1 MGRGNPTFHP
11 RTALPQTD
19 FEVMRRGAGAGRR
32 TRRRPARR
40 RSDVVIGARVSGDNH
55 EREAL
60 ADGFELRLSKAV
72 LLLFSP
78 ARNFILWQRRQL
90 VENRL
95 GALSD
100 HMLKDI
106 AASRSE
112 IPFVASRDGDW
123 NRFR

>member
-1 MGRGNPTFHP
+1 MLWR
-11 RTALPQTD
+11 
-19 FEVMRRGAGAGRR
+19 
-32 TRRRPARR
+32 RR
-40 RSDVVIGARVSGDNH
+40 RS
-55 EREAL
+55 
-60 ADGFELRLSKAV
+60 
-72 LLLFSP
+72 
-78 ARNFILWQRRQL
+78 

-106 AASRSE
+106 AVSRGE

>member
-1 MGRGNPTFHP
+1 MGTIMNEK
-11 RTALPQTD
+11 LL
-19 FEVMRRGAGAGRR
+19 
-32 TRRRPARR
+32 
-40 RSDVVIGARVSGDNH
+40 SG
-55 EREAL
+55 
-60 ADGFELRLSKAV
+60 GFELRLRKAV

-78 ARNFILWQRRQL
+78 ARNLMLWRRRRS

-106 AASRSE
+106 AVSRGE

>member
-1 MGRGNPTFHP
+1 
-11 RTALPQTD
+11 
-19 FEVMRRGAGAGRR
+19 MR
-32 TRRRPARR
+32 
-40 RSDVVIGARVSGDNH
+40 
-55 EREAL
+55 
-60 ADGFELRLSKAV
+60 LRKAV

-78 ARNFILWQRRQL
+78 ARNFILWQRRQS